1 MDIYVIKEFVLYTS
15 NYGTQTEKKHP
26 LLPFLIFLYCF
37 FRYEVEG
44 CEVIW
49 AIKDKSISSTF
60 VDPGAAEFFLP
71 QLNSEKFQEKK
82 PSKRLK
88 YTVEGIVQ

>member
-1 MDIYVIKEFVLYTS
+1 
-15 NYGTQTEKKHP
+15 
-26 LLPFLIFLYCF
+26 
-37 FRYEVEG
+37 
-44 CEVIW
+44 VIW